1 MIENLL
7 LIVHLVMAVA
17 LVALVLLQQGKGAQA
32 GAAFGG
38 GSGGGSQSL
47 FGASGSANFMTR
59 TTAIVATIFFI
70 TTLTLA
76 YLYATRSSGSSV
88 IPQTSIVEGVGTA
101 VEQAPESDVPM
112 VPTDETAPDAEP
124 EAAADGVPQVEAPA
138 EMPMVP
144 ADETAPVSEPAEPAV
159 EAPQLDAPAPAVPE

>member
-38 GSGGGSQSL
+38 GGGGASQSL
-47 FGASGSANFMTR
+47 FGARGSANFLTR
-59 TTAIVATIFFI
+59 ITAIVATIFFI

-76 YLYATRSSGSSV
+76 YLYATRGSNASV
-88 IPQTSIVEGVGTA
+88 ISGGSV
-101 VEQAPESDVPM
+101 VEQIDSTVQEEPVSDVPM
-112 VPTDETAPDAEP
+112 VPTDEAVDQS
-124 EAAADGVPQVEAPA
+124 DDSGVPQ
-138 EMPMVP
+138 
-144 ADETAPVSEPAEPAV
+144 
-159 EAPQLDAPAPAVPE
+159 LDVPAVPE